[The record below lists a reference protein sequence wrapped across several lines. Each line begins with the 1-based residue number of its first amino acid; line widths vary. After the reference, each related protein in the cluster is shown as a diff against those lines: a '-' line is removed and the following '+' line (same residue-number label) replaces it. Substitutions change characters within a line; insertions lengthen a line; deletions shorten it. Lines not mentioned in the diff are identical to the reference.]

1 MSHEPQNARPL
12 RVLLLRA
19 DPTSP
24 NLGVRV
30 LAEGMTALSRRAW
43 GADTVVHVQNYDGGD
58 TGVSFNKAAVVRDA
72 LRLGRGP
79 IGATFRRYDVV
90 ADVGGGDSFTDIYGL
105 RRLGLLLY
113 TQAASQRAGV
123 PTILAPQ
130 TIGPFTRWIPRTLAA
145 RSMKR
150 MALVL
155 ARDNASEQEA
165 AQLGRPADLSATDV
179 VFALPV
185 PAVARTRDV
194 VVNPSGLLWRDNHHV
209 DASKYRDSVRGLVAR
224 LLADGRAVSLMPHVL
239 DSASADNDWPVVTE
253 LASEFPD
260 AVVERPTSI
269 ADVRD
274 IAASAN
280 LLIGAR
286 MHACLNAISVGTP
299 ALPWAYSRKF
309 APLLGDIGWDH
320 VVDLRT
326 EADPVSATY
335 EILERVGDPSLKNEA
350 GAVRA
355 RAEARL
361 EEVVR
366 ALRGVTQSS
375 HS

>member
-1 MSHEPQNARPL
+1 MSHEAQVGRPL

-30 LAEGMTALSRRAW
+30 LAEGMTALSQRAW

-58 TGVSFNKAAVVRDA
+58 TGMSFNKAAVVKDI
-72 LRLGRGP
+72 LRPRGP
-79 IGATFRRYDVV
+79 ISATVKRYDVV

-113 TQAASQRAGV
+113 TQWASQRAGV

-130 TIGPFTRWIPRTLAA
+130 TIGPFTRWLPRKLAA

-150 MALVL
+150 MVLVL

-165 AQLGRPADLSATDV
+165 SRLGRPADLSATDV
-179 VFALPV
+179 VFALSV
-185 PAVARTRDV
+185 PTVARTRDV
-194 VVNPSGLLWRDNHHV
+194 VINPSGLLWRDNHHV
-209 DASKYRDSVRGLVAR
+209 DAARYRDSVRALIAR
-224 LLADGRAVSLMPHVL
+224 LLADGRGVSLMPHVL
-239 DSASADNDWPVVTE
+239 DSPNADNDWPVVLE

-260 AVVERPTSI
+260 VVVEQPTSI
-269 ADVRD
+269 ADVRE

-309 APLLGDIGWDH
+309 APLLGDIGWEH

-326 EADPVSATY
+326 EDDPVAATY
-335 EILERVGDPSLKNEA
+335 RILEQHELASLKSEA

-361 EEVVR
+361 EEVVI
-366 ALRGVTQSS
+366 ALRGVTRSS
-375 HS
+375 RS